1 MNAVR
6 LGSYSTYSTLPG
18 TSSLFLLKIY
28 IFQQKSLAGS
38 CGGLGS
44 IGIEKACN
52 CENPCEKRKER
63 ERKAA
68 EQKQVNSGSIDVKN
82 I

>member
-1 MNAVR
+1 M
-6 LGSYSTYSTLPG
+6 TLFLI
-18 TSSLFLLKIY
+18 TLALFLLVATGMAVGY
-28 IFQQKSLAGS
+28 IFQQKTLAGS

-52 CENPCEKRKER
+52 CDNPCEKRKER
-63 ERKAA
+63 ERIAA
-68 EQKQVNSGSIDVKN
+68 EKTQTNDELNQIDIRN